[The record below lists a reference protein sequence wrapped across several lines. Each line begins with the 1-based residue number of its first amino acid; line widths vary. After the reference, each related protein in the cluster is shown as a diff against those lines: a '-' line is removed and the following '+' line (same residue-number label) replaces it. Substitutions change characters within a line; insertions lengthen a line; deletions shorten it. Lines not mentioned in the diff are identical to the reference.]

1 MTKEQYGW
9 GINYANLAL
18 LVGAVVIS
26 AVILMSY
33 FFIRRKRKQR

>member
-9 GINYANLAL
+9 GINYANLSL
-18 LVGAVVIS
+18 LVGTVVII